1 MSEVQEASQVQ
12 PKVAANVVTS
22 ENLAEF
28 NAKRMGLADSKPSEA
43 APVAEPPEVDNGQS
57 EPVEASEEAT
67 TTEDRKRN
75 PKLEIRFEKITK
87 QREEAR
93 EEARKEREARESL
106 EAKVRELESR
116 SQPAKAQSSEEP
128 RPEQF
133 TDMYEYAKALTD
145 YKVDQRLSE
154 EKQKSEQ
161 ARIEAQRQEVI
172 NSWTKRVQAAKSEI
186 PDFEAMVGSADVT
199 VSNEIRDAIFESDVG
214 PQILYHLAENP
225 EIAEKLQGMTV
236 TTALRTIGKLEAQF
250 EKTEP
255 QTKTVVGRSKAPAPI
270 NPIRSAANG
279 RDVPLTSDGKFEGS
293 YQAYKAARMA
303 GRIR

>member
-1 MSEVQEASQVQ
+1 MSEVQEVQVAQ
-12 PKVAANVVTS
+12 PKVSTTVVTS

-43 APVAEPPEVDNGQS
+43 APDAEPPQVDNGQS

-67 TTEDRKRN
+67 ATEDRKRN

-93 EEARKEREARESL
+93 AEAQREREARESL
-106 EAKVRELESR
+106 EAKVRELEGR
-116 SQPAKAQSSEEP
+116 NQPEKVEVAEEP

-145 YKVDQRLSE
+145 YKVDQRLAE
-154 EKQKSEQ
+154 EKQKEAQ
-161 ARIEAQRQEVI
+161 AKVEAQRQQVI
-172 NSWTKRVQAAKSEI
+172 NTWAKRVESAKAEM
-186 PDFEAMVGSADVT
+186 PDFEAMVGSADVV
-199 VSNEIRDAIFESDVG
+199 VSNEVRDAIFESEVG
-214 PQILYHLAENP
+214 PQVLYHLAENP

-236 TTALRTIGKLEAQF
+236 TSALRTIGRLEAQF
-250 EKTEP
+250 EKAET
-255 QTKTVVGRSKAPAPI
+255 QTKPVVGKSKAPAPI
-270 NPIRSAANG
+270 NPIRSASNG
-279 RDVPLTSDGKFEGS
+279 RDVNITSDGQFHGS
-293 YQAYKAARMA
+293 YQAWKAARLA

>member
-28 NAKRMGLADSKPSEA
+28 NAKRMGLADSTPSEA
-43 APVAEPPEVDNGQS
+43 APVAEPPQVDNGQS
-57 EPVEASEEAT
+57 EPIEASEEAT
-67 TTEDRKRN
+67 STEDRKRN

-93 EEARKEREARESL
+93 AEAQKEREARESL

-116 SQPAKAQSSEEP
+116 SQPQKAQSSEEP

-145 YKVDQRLSE
+145 YKVDQRLGE
-154 EKQKSEQ
+154 EKQKVEQ
-161 ARIEAQRQEVI
+161 AKIEAQRQEVI
-172 NSWTKRVQAAKSEI
+172 NTWTKRVQSAKSEI
-186 PDFEAMVGSADVT
+186 PDFEEMVGSADVT

-214 PQILYHLAENP
+214 PQLLYHLAENP
-225 EIAEKLQGMTV
+225 EIAEKLQGMKL

>member
-1 MSEVQEASQVQ
+1 MSEVQEAPQVQ
-12 PKVAANVVTS
+12 PKVTTTVVTS

-43 APVAEPPEVDNGQS
+43 APSAEPHEVDNEQS

-67 TTEDRKRN
+67 ATEDRKRN

-106 EAKVRELESR
+106 EAKVKELESR
-116 SQPAKAQSSEEP
+116 NQPQKVEAAEEP

-145 YKVDQRLSE
+145 YKVDQRLGE
-154 EKQKSEQ
+154 EKQKEAQ
-161 ARIEAQRQEVI
+161 AKVEAQRQQVI
-172 NSWTKRVQAAKSEI
+172 NTWAKRVESAKAEM
-186 PDFEAMVGSADVT
+186 PDFEAMVGSADVV
-199 VSNEIRDAIFESDVG
+199 VSNEVRDAIFESEVG
-214 PQILYHLAENP
+214 PQVLYHLAENP

-236 TTALRTIGKLEAQF
+236 TSALRTIGKLEAQF
-250 EKTEP
+250 EKAEP
-255 QTKTVVGRSKAPAPI
+255 QTKPVVGKSKAPAPI

-279 RDVPLTSDGKFEGS
+279 RDVNLTTDGQFHGS
-293 YQAYKAARMA
+293 YQAWKAARLA

>member
-1 MSEVQEASQVQ
+1 MSEVQEVQVAQ
-12 PKVAANVVTS
+12 PKVTTTVVTS

-28 NAKRMGLADSKPSEA
+28 NAKRMGLADSTPSEA
-43 APVAEPPEVDNGQS
+43 APSAEPQEVDNGQS

-67 TTEDRKRN
+67 ATEDRKRN

-93 EEARKEREARESL
+93 AEAQREREARESL

-116 SQPAKAQSSEEP
+116 SQPQKVEAAEEP

-154 EKQKSEQ
+154 EKQKE
-161 ARIEAQRQEVI
+161 ALAKVEAQRQQVI
-172 NSWTKRVQAAKSEI
+172 NTWAKRVESAKAEM
-186 PDFEAMVGSADVT
+186 PDFEAMVGSADVV
-199 VSNEIRDAIFESDVG
+199 VSNEVRDAIFESDVG
-214 PQILYHLAENP
+214 PQVLYHLAENP

-236 TTALRTIGKLEAQF
+236 TSALRTIGRLEAQF
-250 EKTEP
+250 AKAEP
-255 QTKTVVGRSKAPAPI
+255 QTKTVVGKSKAPAPI

-279 RDVPLTSDGKFEGS
+279 RDVNLTSDGNFHGS
-293 YQAYKAARMA
+293 YQAWKAARLA

>member
-1 MSEVQEASQVQ
+1 MSEVQEAPQVQ
-12 PKVAANVVTS
+12 PKVTTTVVTS

-28 NAKRMGLADSKPSEA
+28 NAKRMGLADSTPSEA
-43 APVAEPPEVDNGQS
+43 APSAEPQQVDNGQS

-93 EEARKEREARESL
+93 EEARKEREQRESL

-116 SQPAKAQSSEEP
+116 NQPQKVEAAEEP

-145 YKVDQRLSE
+145 YKVDQRLGE
-154 EKQKSEQ
+154 EKQKVEQ
-161 ARIEAQRQEVI
+161 AKAEAQRQQVI
-172 NSWTKRVQAAKSEI
+172 NTWAKRVESAKAEM
-186 PDFEAMVGSADVT
+186 PDFEAMVGSADVV
-199 VSNEIRDAIFESDVG
+199 VSNEVRDAIFESDVG
-214 PQILYHLAENP
+214 PQVLYHLAENP
-225 EIAEKLQGMTV
+225 DIAEKLQGMTV
-236 TTALRTIGKLEAQF
+236 TSALRTIGKLEAQF
-250 EKTEP
+250 EKAEP
-255 QTKTVVGRSKAPAPI
+255 QTKTVVGKSKAPAPI

-279 RDVPLTSDGKFEGS
+279 RDVNLTSDGNFHGS
-293 YQAYKAARMA
+293 YQAWKAARLA